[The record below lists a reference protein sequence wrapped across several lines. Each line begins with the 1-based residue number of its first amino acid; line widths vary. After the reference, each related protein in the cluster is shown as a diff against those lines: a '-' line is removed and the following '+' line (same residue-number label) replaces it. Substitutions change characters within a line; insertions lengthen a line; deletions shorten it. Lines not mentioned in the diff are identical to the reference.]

1 MKSEKS
7 LYEKN
12 RFALQEFLVYRKQK
26 EAKERLLETLAYYED
41 TYEYENDDN
50 EDDRKYRYG

>member
-1 MKSEKS
+1 MKSDKS
-7 LYEKN
+7 HYDEDIK
-12 RFALQEFLVYRKQK
+12 ALEEFLVYRKQK
-26 EAKERLLETLAYYED
+26 EAKERLQEFLAYYED